1 MPPSIDIEGL
11 LAHRVLEIE
20 TSGIRRAWALAADCV
35 DPINLSIGQP
45 DFPVPDELKAA
56 AIAAIE
62 NDHNAYT
69 HTKGDSELLTSIEQ
83 KLTNVRA

>member
-1 MPPSIDIEGL
+1 MPSSIDIEGL
-11 LAHRVLEIE
+11 LAPRVLDIE

-62 NDHNAYT
+62 N
-69 HTKGDSELLTSIEQ
+69 EIE
-83 KLTNVRA
+83 KIKEEKNE